1 MGARTA
7 IVPASAFWLGLVL
20 ADGCGAVF
28 ACGALAFAVLA
39 LVALRATARAW
50 VRTGLVVCACL
61 ALGGARSALDGAD
74 WRAIEAARPPLP
86 ALVRLEGVVDEPP
99 RRAGEVPVV
108 TLRVRAASPRWPRG
122 ARVVLRLP
130 ADCRAEWGDTLEVLT
145 RLAALP
151 TRTVPGGPDARAAG
165 RAHTRSAS
173 GRALVVRVRPVRSGM
188 WVERLAMRARRA
200 LEGGLADLTPA
211 TRSLAEPLLFGD
223 RGGMDPDTDATLR
236 ASGLV
241 HLLALSGL
249 HVTWLAGAVRVA
261 ASWSGAGLAVRTTAG
276 AIAAGAYLMLAGPI
290 PSLAR
295 AVAAEAVMAV
305 ALARGRPLDALQ
317 ALALAAFALLA
328 WRPAW
333 AGDLGF
339 QLSCAATAGLVAVGG
354 PLASRATEWRGRGG
368 GGLGARVV
376 RATLGRVLEWTA
388 PTLGAQC
395 VALPLLL
402 ARFHALPWTSLAGN
416 LVAVPLSEGLL
427 ASAAIGA
434 VAEAVLPGAGRVWLS
449 AAEGAAWALRELT
462 SALGGF
468 PGALLP
474 AGHSP
479 LPVVLATIAAV
490 CACAFAGPPR
500 ALDERGRGDRMRYV
514 GRAVAL
520 AASCLALVHVL
531 FAPALRPPRG
541 TWWFV
546 VLDVGQGD
554 ALAIAGDDGWWL
566 VDAGPRSARR
576 DAGEWVVLPFLRWAG
591 VRRLEG
597 VVLTH
602 DDGDHTGGAH
612 AVRRGVCVQ
621 RWYAARPRPAVPG
634 PSARFEVQG
643 LARGDTLALAPG
655 ARVLWPPAPGEPG
668 GTLADRGDN
677 AASLVLELGHGS
689 GRVLLAADADSLV
702 EDMLVVGSGVALLK
716 AGHHGSASSSGARFV
731 ARLQATTAVVSC
743 GAHNPYGHPDPRVL
757 ARLAAAGTAI
767 ARTDREGTLWWECD
781 ARGARRRT
789 WRRPRRGRVR
799 TASGAVAR
807 ALPGVAAR
815 AILRCAP
822 PPPRTPRRVRL
833 GQRLQLRGARRRR
846 RPPRAGRYDRRPA
859 V

>member
-20 ADGCGAVF
+20 ADGSGSAFAWGSFAWGALVW
-28 ACGALAFAVLA
+28 GALACVLLA
-39 LVALRATARAW
+39 LVGLGATARAG
-50 VRTGLVVCACL
+50 VRAVLVACACL
-61 ALGGARSALDGAD
+61 ALGAARAAVDGAH
-74 WRAIEAARPPLP
+74 WRAIEAARPVLP

-108 TLRVRAASPRWPRG
+108 TLCVHAASPRWPRG
-122 ARVVLRLP
+122 ARVTLRLP
-130 ADCRAEWGDTLEVLT
+130 VGCTAEWGDTLEVLT
-145 RLAALP
+145 LLAALP
-151 TRTVPGGPDARAAG
+151 ARTVPGGPDARAAG
-165 RAHTRSAS
+165 RAQARSAS
-173 GRALVVRVRPVRSGM
+173 GRALVVRVRPARGGA
-188 WVERLAMRARRA
+188 WGERLAMRARRA
-200 LEGGLADLTPA
+200 LEGGLAGLTPA
-211 TRSLAEPLLFGD
+211 TRALAEPLLFGD

-249 HVTWLAGAVRVA
+249 HVTWLAGAVRVV
-261 ASWSGAGLAVRTTAG
+261 ASWTGAGLAARTWAG
-276 AIAAGAYLMLAGPI
+276 ALAAAAYLVLAGPI

-295 AVAAEAVMAV
+295 AVAAEAVMAL
-305 ALARGRPLDALQ
+305 ALARGRPLDAMQ

-354 PLASRATEWRGRGG
+354 PLANWAVGWRGRGG
-368 GGLGARVV
+368 GGRFSRVV
-376 RATLGRVLEWTA
+376 RAVVGRLLEWTA

-427 ASAAIGA
+427 AAASIGA
-434 VAEAVLPGAGRVWLS
+434 ACEAVLPGSGRVWLS
-449 AAEGAAWALRELT
+449 AAEGTGGALRALT
-462 SALGGF
+462 AALGGF

-479 LPVVLATIAAV
+479 LPVALATIAAV
-490 CACAFAGPPR
+490 CACACAGPPR
-500 ALDERGRGDRMRYV
+500 ALDDRGRVGPVRRM
-514 GRAVAL
+514 GRVVAL
-520 AASCLALVHVL
+520 TASLAVLVHVL
-531 FAPALRPPRG
+531 VAPPLRPPRG

-546 VLDVGQGD
+546 ALDVGQGD

-602 DDGDHTGGAH
+602 DDGDHTGGAL
-612 AVRRGVCVQ
+612 AVRRGVPVR
-621 RWYAARPRPAVPG
+621 RWYAAVPRPAVPG
-634 PSARFEVQG
+634 PSERFEAQG
-643 LARGDTLALAPG
+643 LARGDSLALAPG
-655 ARVLWPPAPGEPG
+655 ARVLWPPAPGG
-668 GTLADRGDN
+668 DSGALADRGDN
-677 AASLVLELGHGS
+677 AASLVLELGTGA
-689 GRVLLAADADSLV
+689 GRALLVADADSLV
-702 EDMLVVGSGVALLK
+702 EEAIAVRPGVALLK

-731 ARLQATTAVVSC
+731 ARLRAATAVVSC
-743 GAHNPYGHPDPRVL
+743 GAHNPYGHPDPRVS
-757 ARLAAAGTAI
+757 ARLAGAGTAV

-781 ARGARRRT
+781 TRGARRIMCR
-789 WRRPRRGRVR
+789 
-799 TASGAVAR
+799 
-807 ALPGVAAR
+807 
-815 AILRCAP
+815 
-822 PPPRTPRRVRL
+822 
-833 GQRLQLRGARRRR
+833 
-846 RPPRAGRYDRRPA
+846 
-859 V
+859 